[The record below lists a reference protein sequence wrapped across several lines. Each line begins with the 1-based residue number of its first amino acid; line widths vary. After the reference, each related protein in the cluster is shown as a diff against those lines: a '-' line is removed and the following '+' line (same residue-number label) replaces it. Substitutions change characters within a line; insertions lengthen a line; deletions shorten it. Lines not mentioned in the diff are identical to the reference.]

1 MGNPIHS
8 WWVNYEYLWWLL
20 LTLWRSYY
28 PNVCAC
34 LLFLQLSS
42 VNGSSSRFCHKI
54 LNSVRTNMPITLLLF
69 ISLLKNAAMM
79 EVIYKT
85 LLKVH
90 RIKYLLF
97 HPTTLQFALKCLLW
111 NKLLWGFLANYFHF
125 YVALS
130 QRWVKLQL
138 EPFHF
143 SKILIKVHKCYSQ
156 CNWSSPVPN
165 KHLLSEWTS
174 AIEVRDTPNASTS
187 IYK

>member
-1 MGNPIHS
+1 MNISDGYYSLYEEAITPMCVHVFYFYNSALLMEAVVDFATRYKTQWELIRPSLYYCLYHCLKTQQ
-8 WWVNYEYLWWLL
+8 WWRLY
-20 LTLWRSYY
+20 TR
-28 PNVCAC
+28 
-34 LLFLQLSS
+34 
-42 VNGSSSRFCHKI
+42 
-54 LNSVRTNMPITLLLF
+54 
-69 ISLLKNAAMM
+69 
-79 EVIYKT
+79 T